1 MPPADRLPGMSNRVA
16 LDVAAFLDSPQA
28 GALAEPGREE
38 VHKIAQHFIEACY
51 DDLGKAPRFVDGQDL
66 HEALGHAM
74 PSRFGRKDPLAQHVP
89 AVLEAFFAY
98 LTEAEVVSHAF
109 ELRRSLVETAPEFL
123 EAVRTGHFAHHH
135 RPAQR
140 PVVNKVAK
148 TGRNDPC
155 FCGSGK
161 KFKKCHGQPGSP

>member
-1 MPPADRLPGMSNRVA
+1 MPPSDRLPAMSNRVT

-28 GALAEPGREE
+28 GALAALGHEE
-38 VHKIAQHFIEACY
+38 VREIVQHFVEACY
-51 DDLGKAPRFVDGQDL
+51 DDLGKAPRFLDGQDL
-66 HEALGHAM
+66 HEVLGHVM
-74 PSRFGRKDPLAQHVP
+74 PGRFGRKDPLAQHVP
-89 AVLEAFFAY
+89 TVLEAFFTY
-98 LTEAEVVSHAF
+98 LTEAEVATHAF

-123 EAVRTGHFAHHH
+123 EAVRTGNCAHHH
-135 RPAQR
+135 RPPQK

-161 KFKKCHGQPGSP
+161 KFKKCHGKPG

>member
-1 MPPADRLPGMSNRVA
+1 MMSNRVA

-28 GALAEPGREE
+28 RALIEPGRDE
-38 VHKIAQHFIEACY
+38 VHKIVQNFVETCY
-51 DDLGKAPRFVDGQDL
+51 QGLGKAPRFLDGQDL
-66 HEALGHAM
+66 HEVLGHAM
-74 PSRFGRKDPLAQHVP
+74 PGRFGRKDPVAKHVP
-89 AVLEAFFAY
+89 AVLEAFFAH
-98 LTEAEVVSHAF
+98 LTEAEVVTHTF

-123 EAVRTGHFAHHH
+123 EAVRTGKHAHHH
-135 RPAQR
+135 GPPQK

-161 KFKKCHGQPGSP
+161 KFKKCHGQPG

>member
-1 MPPADRLPGMSNRVA
+1 MSNRVA

-38 VHKIAQHFIEACY
+38 VHKIVQHFVEACY
-51 DDLGKAPRFVDGQDL
+51 DDLGKAPRLLDGQDL
-66 HEALGHAM
+66 HEVLGHAM
-74 PSRFGRKDPLAQHVP
+74 PGQFGRKDPLARQVP
-89 AVLEAFFAY
+89 GVLEAFFAY
-98 LTEAEVVSHAF
+98 LTEAEVVTHAF

-123 EAVRTGHFAHHH
+123 EAVATGNCAHHH
-135 RPAQR
+135 GPPQR

-161 KFKKCHGQPGSP
+161 KFKKCHGQAG